1 MLALLLASLSV
12 FAKPTKEDALK
23 WRMKIVEM
31 GLPAVTDDKEARP
44 VGVMENFLQ
53 SSFETSLSNMESRR
67 LFKGAVKTQPWSGH
81 YWPNYSGGLAFR
93 WADPRFPQ
101 TDNWGRGE
109 RYFRS
114 QSGVSTY
121 FNVLS
126 PAEKYDYMTSS
137 GPYSPGSLSQHQ
149 WNLGRDEFSRTGSV
163 ATWQG
168 ICHGW
173 APASIY
179 MPKPIHNVSFRFP
192 EGEFVLT
199 TDDVKALGSLYWANG
214 TYETLH
220 AGFRC
225 NAETVS
231 TNREGRVVDP
241 NCFDVNPADW
251 HIALTHMVGVK
262 KESFIIDA
270 EENSQVW
277 NHPVV
282 SYEME
287 FFDPAKSS
295 VRSKSFRDVVRDFS
309 RSNSIPHRTFRSPN
323 TKFVVGVVSRIQIN
337 VETMPGVTEDV
348 NDERV
353 YVYDLELDAN
363 YNVVGGEWR
372 DQARPDFLWRVRPGV
387 RPSLPGD
394 SIPLDMWSM
403 RDANW
408 RRAAQL
414 NNAKGAPIKLLVEE
428 LFRLTQ

>member
-1 MLALLLASLSV
+1 MLVLLLASLSALATP
-12 FAKPTKEDALK
+12 AKDAALQ

-31 GLPAVTDDKEARP
+31 GLPAESDEKEARP
-44 VGVMENFLQ
+44 LGVMENFLQ
-53 SSFETSLSNMESRR
+53 SSFETSLSAMETRR
-67 LFKGAVKTQPWSGH
+67 LFKGSVKTQPWSGH
-81 YWPNYSGGLAFR
+81 YWPNYSGGLGFR

-101 TDNWGRGE
+101 TDDWARGE

-114 QSGVSTY
+114 QSRSRTA
-121 FNVLS
+121 FNILS
-126 PAEKYDYMTSS
+126 PAEKYDYIT
-137 GPYSPGSLSQHQ
+137 GINPHSPGSLTNHQ
-149 WNLGRDEFSRTGSV
+149 WNLGRDEYERTRSV

-179 MPKPIHNVSFRFP
+179 MPKPLHNVAFRFP
-192 EGEFVLT
+192 EGELVMNT
-199 TDDVKALGSLYWANG
+199 EDIKALGSLYWANG
-214 TYETLH
+214 TYPTLY

-225 NAETVS
+225 NAERVR
-231 TNREGRVVDP
+231 TNREGRVIDP

-270 EENSQVW
+270 EENAEVW

-287 FFDPAKSS
+287 FFDPTRSD
-295 VRSKSFRDVVRDFS
+295 VRSASFRDVVRDLT
-309 RSNSIPHRTFRSPN
+309 NSTAIPHRTFRSPN

-337 VETMPGVTEDV
+337 VETMPGETEEV

-363 YNVVGGEWR
+363 YNIVGGEWR
-372 DQARPDFLWRVRPGV
+372 DKARPDFLWRVKPGV
-387 RPSLPGD
+387 KPTFPAD

-403 RDANW
+403 RNENW
-408 RRAAQL
+408 RRASQL
-414 NNAKGAPIKLLVEE
+414 NSARGAPIKLLVEE
-428 LFRLTQ
+428 LFRLTR